1 MGRKMGQGS
10 GGLAPE
16 QQTQIGFTKERSP
29 VETVPGAIIGEL
41 LIEGSQ
47 FKRESMAEFS
57 RVLISA
63 EEEATQ
69 AIARDKVP
77 PYARNAVKQYFS
89 RGRARVTGQ
98 ESQTSSQNDN
108 SQ

>member
-1 MGRKMGQGS
+1 M
-10 GGLAPE
+10 
-16 QQTQIGFTKERSP
+16 
-29 VETVPGAIIGEL
+29 ETVPGAIIGEL

-57 RVLISA
+57 QVLISA

-77 PYARNAVKQYFS
+77 PYARKAVKQYFS